1 MQLEFTGG
9 IKINKSQII
18 KELKIQFTMPLEEWE
33 VLAEDFLTNQYDP
46 QWTFGNL

>member
-1 MQLEFTGG
+1 MQLEYTGG

-18 KELKIQFTMPLEEWE
+18 KQLKIKFALPLEEWE
-33 VLAEDFLTNQYDP
+33 GLAQEFLTNQYDP